1 MKAADVLFKIK
12 DSLTGIFGKFTSLLY
27 PKSITCVGC
36 GAELIA
42 ETRYDFCSKCYAEL
56 PFVGDNKCKICGRD
70 IVGEGDYCD
79 SCTRFD
85 CHFSVNRA
93 PLVYDGLAK
102 TLIKKLKFGNKR
114 YIAAEFGKMM
124 ADLYISENYDA
135 DCISF
140 VPMTSKDEKKRGYNQ
155 AELIANEVG
164 KRLNIEVLPVLHKI
178 SSTATQKKLT
188 AKERR
193 ENLKG
198 AFAAS
203 DCGRYKGKTVLVVD
217 DVFTTGATMD
227 ECARVLKKSGA
238 KKVLGLTAC
247 ISEYKVAGEI
257 NADAVN

>member
-1 MKAADVLFKIK
+1 MKTSDAVLKIK
-12 DSLTGIFGKFTSLLY
+12 SLLSGIYDKFTFLIY
-27 PKSITCVGC
+27 PKNITCVGC

-42 ETRYDFCSKCYAEL
+42 DTRYDFCSKCYAEL

-85 CHFSVNRA
+85 CCFDVNRA
-93 PLVYDGLAK
+93 PLVYGGLAK

-114 YIAAEFGKMM
+114 YIAEELAKMM
-124 ADLYISENYDA
+124 ADTYITENFEA

-140 VPMTSKDEKKRGYNQ
+140 VPMTQKDEKRRGYNQ
-155 AELIANEVG
+155 AELLAKDVG

-203 DCGRYKGKTVLVVD
+203 DCDSFKGKTVLVVD
-217 DVFTTGATMD
+217 DVFTTGATMG

-247 ISEYKVAGEI
+247 ISEYKVEGEI